1 MKRRLTALF
10 ALSLGTV
17 LTGLVAADL
26 WQRPIES
33 VRVSGSFVQVSRSAL
48 ERAIEPYLSKDFL
61 SVNVSSIRGA
71 ARTVPWVREVSVRR
85 VWPDR
90 IEIAVSEREAV
101 ARWRERALLESD
113 GALFSPPG
121 LDGGSALPAL
131 TGPPGRHRE
140 VLDRWRVLDRLMLAR
155 LGSRVT
161 SLETDV
167 HGGWRAGLANGI
179 SLRFGSDPLAPR
191 VARYVHAFPKVLGS
205 RLAEVRE
212 IDLRYGHGFSVR
224 WRDGEDADEERNS

>member
-10 ALSLGTV
+10 ALSLGAA

-26 WQRPIES
+26 WRRPIES
-33 VRVSGSFVQVSRSAL
+33 VRVSGSFVEVSRSAL
-48 ERAIEPYLSKDFL
+48 ERAVEPGLSKGFL
-61 SVNVSSIRGA
+61 AVNVSSIRGA
-71 ARTVPWVREVSVRR
+71 ARGVPWVKDVSVRR

-90 IEIAVSEREAV
+90 IEIEVSEREAV

-113 GALFSPPG
+113 GSLFSPP
-121 LDGGSALPAL
+121 DPGGSGALPAL
-131 TGPPGRHRE
+131 SGPPGRHRE
-140 VLDRWRVLDRLMLAR
+140 VLESYRVLDRLMRAR

-161 SLETDV
+161 RLEADA
-167 HGGWRAGLANGI
+167 HGGWRAELANGI
-179 SLRFGSDPLAPR
+179 SLRFGSDPHAPR
-191 VARYVHAFPKVLGS
+191 VVRYAHAFPKVLGS

-224 WRDGEDADEERNS
+224 WRDGEDPDEERDS